1 MHALENPSRAVAYN
15 PDADLI
21 AVGFGSPLE
30 VAQVGWTDG
39 RCGAGL
45 GGGGVKGLQ
54 AARGEGSQQVAG

>member
-30 VAQVGWTDG
+30 VAQVG
-39 RCGAGL
+39 
-45 GGGGVKGLQ
+45 GGGRAGS
-54 AARGEGSQQVAG
+54 RGRREGSQWVAG